1 MTSIVGST
9 VFLNVKITKVVKIKV
24 KSTCFF
30 HFFFQ
35 TRITATFKQ
44 DTCSQSKNEL
54 KTFSRQSSKN
64 KLTQQDSQNCESSKA
79 PCAKLSTMNIGRS
92 LSSDCKTRKIIPH
105 VKEKN
110 TTSKKMIQFV
120 SQQLSKHHKSKN
132 EQKELND
139 KKKAPMFDTVMP
151 FYVFLMK
158 KNRAT

>member
-30 HFFFQ
+30 HFFYQ
-35 TRITATFKQ
+35 TRTTATFKQ
-44 DTCSQSKNEL
+44 DICSQSKNEL

-79 PCAKLSTMNIGRS
+79 PCAKLSTMNIGRF
-92 LSSDCKTRKIIPH
+92 LSSDSKTRKIIPH

-139 KKKAPMFDTVMP
+139 KKRLQCLTRLCHFMF
-151 FYVFLMK
+151 F
-158 KNRAT
+158 